1 MVTIV
6 VAGVIVVFVTA
17 IACRCHHARDVTAY
31 DSRRCEPCQCIR
43 EMSIKTHP
51 VLFLHV
57 RGIVPDL
64 QGDAVT
70 SDAVTTWLE
79 WWWSQQ

>member
-6 VAGVIVVFVTA
+6 VAGVIFVFVTA
-17 IACRCHHARDVTAY
+17 IACRCHHVRDVTAY
-31 DSRRCEPCQCIR
+31 DSGRCEPRQCIR
-43 EMSIKTHP
+43 EMSTKTHP

-57 RGIVPDL
+57 GGVVPDL
-64 QGDAVT
+64 QGDMVT

-79 WWWSQQ
+79 WWWSQL